1 MEETGI
7 QQKNGQE
14 RDSKCERKVNWRVFK
29 NMGGKG
35 IEEWKGKVQEN
46 KRESYIKIG
55 GKCIGNWIGKG

>member
-1 MEETGI
+1 MEKTGI

-46 KRESYIKIG
+46 KR
-55 GKCIGNWIGKG
+55 KGIEK